1 MAEISKSA
9 KQANDVLLQIAL
21 ASMPY
26 GFSVWDEQLRLIA
39 FNENYLTMYHLPADR
54 VQVGTSLHQM
64 AALTSTIGDHGTLSV
79 EQIYALYRARFLEEG
94 SGINEHLVG
103 SRVIRSTSTRM
114 PGLGW
119 LSTHQDITDQVELTR
134 LAAAREAALERQNMR
149 FAAAVSNMPQGLSMF
164 GPDRRLVICNDQF
177 AQMYGLPP
185 ELVVQGTP
193 FADILDYR
201 VANGLIPDGE
211 ERDTYV
217 PSRMQYVAEHFR
229 TVRFV
234 ERERG
239 RVISVIQQ
247 PIADGGWVS
256 THQDITDQ
264 RQKEELIQ
272 ARKRELEVQNIRFNA
287 AINNMLHGL
296 SMFDAE
302 NRLIVCNR
310 QYAEMYGLPPELTRP
325 GTSFWAMCEA
335 GEATGM
341 VSIAERET
349 RVKVLGAVIEAGR
362 PFKNN
367 VKMANGRV
375 IAVLHQPMQGGGWIS
390 THEDVTEQ
398 HQHEE
403 MIRHLARHDALT
415 DLPNR
420 VQFGEE
426 MAKIEARIKRQEIVA
441 VLCIDLDHFKQVNDT
456 LGHGVGDGVL
466 TVVAKRLREAAR
478 ETDLVARLGGD
489 EFAVLVGPLDEPE
502 HAVIIADRIVRS
514 IAQPMLVDENQIV
527 IGASIGI
534 SVAPLDGIDAE
545 TLLKN
550 ADLALY
556 RAKSE
561 GRGTY
566 HFFEQGMD
574 DALKLRRALETGLK
588 SALARGELRLAF
600 QPLVNL
606 ADNRISSVEALLR
619 WDHPERG
626 PIAPAEFIPVAEDTG
641 LIVPIGEW
649 VLRAACRAAAGWPA
663 PIRVAVN
670 VSAVQFRHKGLLQA
684 VEGALANAGLAADRL
699 ELDVTEA
706 VLLADPEGA
715 PRALHQLKA
724 MGVRIVM
731 DDFGTGQ
738 SSLRCLRSFPFDKVK
753 IDRSLI
759 GVLGQDRDA
768 TVMVDTLIGF
778 ALGLGM
784 ATTSEGVET
793 VEQLDLVRQR
803 GSTEAQGFLF
813 SPPLP
818 ASGIDAWLGAVRAN
832 EARRL
837 AG

>member
-1 MAEISKSA
+1 
-9 KQANDVLLQIAL
+9 
-21 ASMPY
+21 
-26 GFSVWDEQLRLIA
+26 
-39 FNENYLTMYHLPADR
+39 
-54 VQVGTSLHQM
+54 
-64 AALTSTIGDHGTLSV
+64 
-79 EQIYALYRARFLEEG
+79 
-94 SGINEHLVG
+94 
-103 SRVIRSTSTRM
+103 
-114 PGLGW
+114 
-119 LSTHQDITDQVELTR
+119 
-134 LAAAREAALERQNMR
+134 
-149 FAAAVSNMPQGLSMF
+149 
-164 GPDRRLVICNDQF
+164 
-177 AQMYGLPP
+177 
-185 ELVVQGTP
+185 
-193 FADILDYR
+193 
-201 VANGLIPDGE
+201 
-211 ERDTYV
+211 
-217 PSRMQYVAEHFR
+217 
-229 TVRFV
+229 
-234 ERERG
+234 
-239 RVISVIQQ
+239 
-247 PIADGGWVS
+247 
-256 THQDITDQ
+256 
-264 RQKEELIQ
+264 
-272 ARKRELEVQNIRFNA
+272 
-287 AINNMLHGL
+287 
-296 SMFDAE
+296 
-302 NRLIVCNR
+302 
-310 QYAEMYGLPPELTRP
+310 
-325 GTSFWAMCEA
+325 
-335 GEATGM
+335 
-341 VSIAERET
+341 
-349 RVKVLGAVIEAGR
+349 
-362 PFKNN
+362 
-367 VKMANGRV
+367 
-375 IAVLHQPMQGGGWIS
+375 
-390 THEDVTEQ
+390 
-398 HQHEE
+398 
-403 MIRHLARHDALT
+403 
-415 DLPNR
+415 
-420 VQFGEE
+420 
-426 MAKIEARIKRQEIVA
+426 
-441 VLCIDLDHFKQVNDT
+441 
-456 LGHGVGDGVL
+456 
-466 TVVAKRLREAAR
+466 
-478 ETDLVARLGGD
+478 
-489 EFAVLVGPLDEPE
+489 
-502 HAVIIADRIVRS
+502 
-514 IAQPMLVDENQIV
+514 
-527 IGASIGI
+527 
-534 SVAPLDGIDAE
+534 
-545 TLLKN
+545 
-550 ADLALY
+550 
-556 RAKSE
+556 
-561 GRGTY
+561 
-566 HFFEQGMD
+566 MD